1 MKTKTYVQR
10 YHLDNPD
17 TANHFNTN
25 LFLEDLNQ
33 EFEEKIDKTIAE
45 RKKADLE
52 FNYHI
57 FQVLV
62 LSMMDKFKAISNKKV
77 GGELRPR
84 LWGAFYAKYII
95 PQRAKYFP
103 EINAKIEEAR
113 QKRKENEDSLINDTE
128 N

>member
-77 GGELRPR
+77 GGELRPG

-113 QKRKENEDSLINDTE
+113 QKRKENEDSIIDDTE